1 MKAYYLLNN
10 LRTAIRKKTKNI
22 EYEKLNIR
30 FFAENSEIHYDSIDK
45 IPDIKIL
52 QKQLENP
59 EVIQYEV
66 YVDGSLLKQGN
77 IPLYMD
83 DEEDDFQP
91 REISN
96 SGGLPKEFEKLFQA
110 QISLTQNHLSN
121 LAQVY
126 DIKQKALSE
135 SFEQKLIQQNEF
147 NKQMLENQKIMF
159 EQRLELEKERIEL
172 QSGFDSEPSPF
183 LEVFNGLKEFLSE
196 NPDVSK
202 ILIDAIS
209 KKPVYPGKVK

>member
-22 EYEKLNIR
+22 EFEKLEIR
-30 FFAENSEIHYDSIDK
+30 FFSETNEISYDSIDK
-45 IPDIKIL
+45 IPDVKIL

-66 YVDGSLLKQGN
+66 FVDGSLLKQGN

-83 DEEDDFQP
+83 DEDDDFQQP
-91 REISN
+91 KEVQS
-96 SGGLPKEFEKLFQA
+96 GLPKEFEKLFQA
-110 QISLTQNHLSN
+110 QISLTQNHLQN

-126 DIKQKALSE
+126 EIKQKALSE
-135 SFEQKLIQQNEF
+135 SFEQKLAQQTEF
-147 NKQMLENQKIMF
+147 NRQMIENQKIMF

-172 QSGFDSEPSPF
+172 QSGYESESNTF
-183 LEVFNGLKEFLSE
+183 LEVFNGLKDFLTE
-196 NPDVSK
+196 NPDV
-202 ILIDAIS
+202 
-209 KKPVYPGKVK
+209 GKVIVDVFTKTKNIPVRK